1 MPYIKRNLDGS
12 IGSLSLSLNDE
23 HPERIAATDHDLIE
37 FLSFNNETEISK
49 FALSESDKDIARI
62 TEDLVHLLISKNILL
77 FTELPPVVQK
87 KLLAREKLRSNLT
100 GGVQDNFLHDDETI

>member
-23 HPERIAATDHDLIE
+23 HPERISATDHDLIE
-37 FLSFNNETEISK
+37 FLSFNNEIEISK

-62 TEDLVHLLISKNILL
+62 TEDLVHLLISKNIIL
-77 FTELPPVVQK
+77 FTDLPPVVQK

-100 GGVQDNFLHDDETI
+100 DDVQDNFLHDDETI